1 MYEPGRGELVAGG
14 VGGVGSTM
22 AVVAQWVVVLS
33 SGVMLGGDRM
43 VETLHAAPRAVLV
56 RTLPQVGTRVKPA
69 GQVGGRGTE
78 RERIKI

>member
-1 MYEPGRGELVAGG
+1 MAGG
-14 VGGVGSTM
+14 VCGVGSAM

-33 SGVMLGGDRM
+33 SRVMVGGHGM

-69 GQVGGRGTE
+69 GQVGG
-78 RERIKI
+78 